1 MRGKRNPILVEAIML
16 AKKANNLELAKR
28 LSRSTRKQLSVNL
41 GELNEIKEDKIVVVG
56 RVLGGGDIKKKITI
70 YALGF
75 SEQAKQKLKKAG
87 CETKTIKQA
96 IGEKGVK
103 IL

>member
-1 MRGKRNPILVEAIML
+1 MKKKRNPILVDTIMQ

-28 LSRSTRKQLSVNL
+28 LSMSTRKQISVNL
-41 GELNEIKEDKIVVVG
+41 GELNQIKEDKIVVVG
-56 RVLGGGDIKKKITI
+56 RVLGGGEIKRKMTI

-75 SEQAKQKLKKAG
+75 SNQAKEKLKKSG
-87 CETKTIKQA
+87 CEIKTIKQA